1 MAKKKQILEKY
12 ITAMKP
18 KKHPKYIEDSIERRA
33 YAYWR
38 WAFEKIKKRADEKKH
53 LEFQKANVQQIGGEN
68 LEESFDSDQSAN
80 DLADQHFDANFNRYA
95 AL

>member
-1 MAKKKQILEKY
+1 
-12 ITAMKP
+12 MKP

-53 LEFQKANVQQIGGEN
+53 LEF
-68 LEESFDSDQSAN
+68 
-80 DLADQHFDANFNRYA
+80 
-95 AL
+95 